1 MKDIKRE
8 AVHQQVMDALDAAW
22 EVFAA
27 EAQTAS
33 DEYHVIAMARAE
45 SASSVPTKKFVPFV
59 IMIRRK
65 EATSTKGLGVEI
77 LWARHFPLRK
87 EGRTRLMTSPISKG
101 KNNPYSRRSMGS
113 GPAWFE
119 ELFAE
124 FEPRLTALRSLIK
137 TNRQARQ
144 TLNKNHKAKI

>member
-101 KNNPYSRRSMGS
+101 NNNPYSRRSMGS